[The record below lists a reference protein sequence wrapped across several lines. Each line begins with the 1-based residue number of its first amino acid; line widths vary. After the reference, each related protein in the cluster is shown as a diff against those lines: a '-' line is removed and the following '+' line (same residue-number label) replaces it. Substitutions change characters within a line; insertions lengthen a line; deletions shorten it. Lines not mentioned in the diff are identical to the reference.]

1 MPEVLSAGL
10 LSASFILDW
19 GTRKAAPYLTCT
31 MAFSRMVV
39 CGVRMAEPPF
49 TPHKNLLFKGESR
62 KTFDFEKAMDTH
74 PNQVAG
80 WRKLY

>member
-1 MPEVLSAGL
+1 MHHGFFKNGGV
-10 LSASFILDW
+10 W
-19 GTRKAAPYLTCT
+19 
-31 MAFSRMVV
+31 
-39 CGVRMAEPPF
+39 VRMAEPPF